1 MVNYFIKILN
11 VILLKNCLLL
21 PICLLFKIPTSTVDS
36 AYFGTFVESSWSF
49 LIFRV
54 FRVSIQLFFSIQL
67 TSIFVNKWHSLAIW
81 SIFTTA
87 SQLHSSLTMPASHSD
102 FKIATL
108 FSSSRKPQFINFYV
122 PTHILIK
129 TKQNKIRILLFAST
143 LWIQGWLSSLQR
155 GLKKVPN

>member
-1 MVNYFIKILN
+1 MVNYFITILN
-11 VILLKNCLLL
+11 MILLKNCLLL
-21 PICLLFKIPTSTVDS
+21 SVCLLFKIPASTLDS
-36 AYFGTFVESSWSF
+36 PCFGTFVESSWSF

-54 FRVSIQLFFSIQL
+54 FRMSIQLFFSIQL

-81 SIFTTA
+81 GIFTTA

-102 FKIATL
+102 CNVAML

-129 TKQNKIRILLFAST
+129 SKQNQIRILLFASK

-155 GLKKVPN
+155 GLKK